1 MKLLLV
7 NPNTSSAMTGGMAA
21 AARAV
26 AAPGTV
32 VVGRQPSFG
41 PVSIESHFDQ
51 VFGAAG
57 DRRRQRRGEAGRG
70 AGGAGPE
77 DRKAG

>member
-7 NPNTSSAMTGGMAA
+7 NPNTSSAMTDGMAA

-26 AAPGTV
+26 AALGTV

-41 PVSIESHFDQ
+41 PV
-51 VFGAAG
+51 
-57 DRRRQRRGEAGRG
+57 
-70 AGGAGPE
+70 
-77 DRKAG
+77 